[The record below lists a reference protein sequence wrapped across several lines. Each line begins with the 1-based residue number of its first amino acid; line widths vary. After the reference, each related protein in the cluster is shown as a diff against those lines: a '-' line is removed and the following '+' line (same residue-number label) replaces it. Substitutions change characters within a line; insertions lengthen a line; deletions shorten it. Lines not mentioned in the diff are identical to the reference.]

1 MAKIVAMQGKRKKP
15 IYGKRYKKS
24 EILTAAAFIAP
35 SVFLWIFWFFIPAIK
50 SMRLSFFNYSFVNP
64 EKQKFIGLSNY
75 IRLFH
80 DQAFLNALQHTFIL
94 AFIVVALI
102 AVLAFIAAVLIDG
115 KIKGKTF
122 FRTVYFMPY
131 IISAVAVSIFF
142 MYFFVKDGIG
152 TKLFMLFGTQNTT
165 WFTSTKYALYLVAI
179 IYIWQ
184 QIGFYMIL
192 YIGGLQNISY
202 EIYEAAR
209 IDGAGRIQSI
219 LHITIPLVKPTTYMV
234 ITLGMIN
241 AFQIFDQIAAISKQS
256 PLGSPAGSTS
266 TVVTFLYQ
274 QSFSYMDMGYGSAA
288 AMVLV
293 VIIFVLSLVR
303 NFISRDGN

>member
-1 MAKIVAMQGKRKKP
+1 MLKNRNKYKEK
-15 IYGKRYKKS
+15 YKKS
-24 EILTAAAFIAP
+24 EVLTAFAFLFPA
-35 SVFLWIFWFFIPAIK
+35 VFLWIYWFFIPAVK
-50 SMRLSFFNYSFVNP
+50 SMRLSFYDYSFVTP
-64 EKQKFIGLSNY
+64 EKQEFIGLSNY
-75 IRLFH
+75 IRLFQ
-80 DQAFLNALQHTFIL
+80 DADFLDALKHTFIL
-94 AFIVVALI
+94 AFLVVFLLAILSFII
-102 AVLAFIAAVLIDG
+102 AVLING

-152 TKLFMLFGTQNTT
+152 AKLFALLGADNTT

-192 YIGGLQNISY
+192 YISGLQNIPS
-202 EIYEAAR
+202 EVYEAAR
-209 IDGAGRIQSI
+209 IDGAGGLQSVFY
-219 LHITIPLVKPTTYMV
+219 ITIPLVKPTTYMV
-234 ITLGMIN
+234 LTLGMIN
-241 AFQIFDQIAAISKQS
+241 AFQIFDQIAAISKNS

-293 VIIFVLSLVR
+293 AIIFILSLAR
-303 NFISRDGN
+303 NFISREGN